1 MPSIKDFNN
10 IQPSASKKTSTGL
23 WDMLDDF
30 KTMITNNSEP
40 EPVNILETPLSEITS
55 LESDGNNNLKPSPLL
70 ETKNNTDIQKTGT
83 KWVQSGCATG
93 YKVGTK
99 WVQNRVQTLVFQ
111 PLLDYSDLLLFSFIM
126 NAGPPDPIKQSN
138 YP

>member
-1 MPSIKDFNN
+1 MPSIKDFKN

-40 EPVNILETPLSEITS
+40 AEPVNILETPLSEITS
-55 LESDGNNNLKPSPLL
+55 LETDGNNNLKPSPSL
-70 ETKNNTDIQKTGT
+70 ETKNNTDIQKPGT
-83 KWVQSGCATG
+83 KWVQSGYATR

-99 WVQNRVQTLVFQ
+99 PGTKRAQ
-111 PLLDYSDLLLFSFIM
+111 SGCKLLFFNPCWTTAI
-126 NAGPPDPIKQSN
+126 
-138 YP
+138 YYCFLL